1 MLVEDEHLLRE
12 RLGRILQRQITD
24 VLTCADAHEALGKID
39 AFAPDLII
47 TDIRM
52 PGMSGLEMI
61 AKIRETRPDLPVVI
75 TSAFSQSDL
84 FIEAIKLKVENFVI
98 KPVDVDV
105 LLESIRKVAE
115 HRQMRQELEAQ
126 RLQLQH
132 YQYIIDAAPISIV
145 ITDAS
150 GVIEYVNR
158 CFETLSGYTLDEA
171 RGENASILKSGHTS
185 SAQYAQLWRTIKQ
198 GEVWSG
204 IFKNL
209 KKDRTPYWERAF
221 IAPIFDDSGTI
232 VNYLGVKEEINEEM
246 RLREALEDK
255 EQIMIAQSR
264 QAAMGEMISMI
275 AHQWRQPLNII
286 SLAVSNIETTRALH
300 LLDEKT
306 LETNTGIIAKNIF
319 YMSNT
324 IDAFRNFFKPE
335 DAKELVGIEEIL
347 NCIVEMIG
355 QSLKNEN
362 ISLKIENNSHTPLLI
377 YKSSLIQVL
386 LNILSNAKDEFLAK
400 KVTPAFIT
408 VTINET
414 KEAVTIAIC
423 DNAGGISPSIID
435 KLGQPYFTT
444 KKLTG
449 TGLGLHISRTIV
461 EKYLLGTLSWHN
473 DKDGAC
479 FVITLNAQKN
489 GVNKTGSVKLS
500 IPNE

>member
-1 MLVEDEHLLRE
+1 MMHLKVMLVEDEHLLRE

-185 SAQYAQLWRTIKQ
+185 SAQYAQLWHTIKQ

-264 QAAMGEMISMI
+264 QAAMGEMIAMI
-275 AHQWRQPLNII
+275 AHQWRQPVSVIAMAANNII
-286 SLAVSNIETTRALH
+286 ADVELDTLDPENCSRQADSILKQTEHLSQTIDDFRDFFRPVKEVEETTVETVFAEAVELMGKSLEHFGITLQVMPSKSRPLKTYARE
-300 LLDEKT
+300 LLQVF
-306 LETNTGIIAKNIF
+306 INI
-319 YMSNT
+319 
-324 IDAFRNFFKPE
+324 
-335 DAKELVGIEEIL
+335 
-347 NCIVEMIG
+347 
-355 QSLKNEN
+355 LKNAQEALVQHRETGRE
-362 ISLKIENNSHTPLLI
+362 IMVWVAEGGPLV
-377 YKSSLIQVL
+377 SV
-386 LNILSNAKDEFLAK
+386 N
-400 KVTPAFIT
+400 
-408 VTINET
+408 
-414 KEAVTIAIC
+414 IC
-423 DNAGGISPSIID
+423 DNGGGIDNALIGKIFD
-435 KLGQPYFTT
+435 PYFST
-444 KKLTG
+444 KSAQEG
-449 TGLGLHISRTIV
+449 TGLGLYISRTIV
-461 EKYLLGTLSWHN
+461 EKHLHGTIRISS
-473 DKDGAC
+473 DAGRTC
-479 FVITLNAQKN
+479 VTITLP
-489 GVNKTGSVKLS
+489 S
-500 IPNE
+500 E

>member
-1 MLVEDEHLLRE
+1 MSDRKKAKELLRTQAE
-12 RLGRILQRQITD
+12 KSVQKRVSRI
-24 VLTCADAHEALGKID
+24 ADHLDALS
-39 AFAPDLII
+39 P
-47 TDIRM
+47 
-52 PGMSGLEMI
+52 E
-61 AKIRETRPDLPVVI
+61 E
-75 TSAFSQSDL
+75 
-84 FIEAIKLKVENFVI
+84 IKRIF
-98 KPVDVDV
+98 
-105 LLESIRKVAE
+105 
-115 HRQMRQELEAQ
+115 QELQVHQVELEIQNEELRRAQ
-126 RLQLQH
+126 FEQDETKRRYFDLYNL
-132 YQYIIDAAPISIV
+132 APIGYCTLNDKGLILEANLSASTMLGIPRARLLKQA
-145 ITDAS
+145 IT
-150 GVIEYVNR
+150 R
-158 CFETLSGYTLDEA
+158 F
-171 RGENASILKSGHTS
+171 ILKEDQDIYYLYSKKFFESGKPQSCELRMVNEKMMPFWVHMVS
-185 SAQYAQLWRTIKQ
+185 STGKDAEGAQILRLVLNDISESKAMEEELI
-198 GEVWSG
+198 
-204 IFKNL
+204 L
-209 KKDRTPYWERAF
+209 KDQ
-221 IAPIFDDSGTI
+221 
-232 VNYLGVKEEINEEM
+232 M
-246 RLREALEDK
+246 
-255 EQIMIAQSR
+255 MIAQSR